1 MREQTARSLELPA
14 EKFKRKL
21 GVKQATFTKMLEVL
35 GTREAQ
41 KKKRGR
47 TPALCLE
54 DQLVLTL
61 SFWREY
67 RTHFHLSE
75 DWHVD
80 ESTVRRTV
88 ERVENALIKSGEF
101 TLPGRKVLRDDHT
114 LEVVVVDIAESPV
127 ERPKKT
133 KGLLLG

>member
-1 MREQTARSLELPA
+1 MRVQTERTLALPA
-14 EKFKRKL
+14 TKFKRKL
-21 GVKQATFTKMLEVL
+21 GVKRQTFETMLKVL
-35 GTREAQ
+35 KVREES
-41 KKKRGR
+41 KNKRGR

-75 DWHVD
+75 DWVVD
-80 ESTVRRTV
+80 ESTVRRTI
-88 ERVENALIKSGEF
+88 ERVENALIKSGQF
-101 TLPGRKVLRDDHT
+101 SLAGRKTLRDDHS

-133 KGLLLG
+133 ANLLLG